1 MDKKELI
8 IKEFA
13 PFELS
18 DTDMQNAI
26 NQAKILNFNKGE
38 ILYKDKSACY
48 GFLLVLSGVLRAFV
62 LFANNKEITI
72 FELEKGDECVL
83 CAKCIA
89 QNDEL
94 EINLEAMDEVKILV
108 VAPEIFMPLRLKYP
122 KLANFVLDLLAKRF
136 NKSIQIMSH
145 ALFSTLNERIKSYLL
160 SKANNNIVEKTHE
173 QIANEIGSAREAVS
187 RILKELESNRL
198 LRLGRGKII
207 LSDDFKF

>member
-26 NQAKILNFNKGE
+26 NQAKILTFNKGE

-108 VAPEIFMPLRLKYP
+108 VAPEFFMSLRLKYP

-136 NKSIQIMSH
+136 NKSIQIMSQ

-187 RILKELESNRL
+187 RILKELESSGL

-207 LSDDFKF
+207 LSDDVKF